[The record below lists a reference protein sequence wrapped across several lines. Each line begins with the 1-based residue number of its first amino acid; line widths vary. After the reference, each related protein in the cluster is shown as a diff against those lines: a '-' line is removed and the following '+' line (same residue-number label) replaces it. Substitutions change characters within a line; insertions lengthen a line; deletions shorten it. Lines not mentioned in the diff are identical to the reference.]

1 MLEINIKIKT
11 EQVIFELENFDR
23 NPILPKFK
31 IVEVKGYKFKILDN
45 WF

>member
-1 MLEINIKIKT
+1 MEIYIRIKS
-11 EQVIFELENFDR
+11 ERVILELENVQS